1 VEKSS
6 KSRDLEKP
14 NLPCAIF
21 VSGSG
26 QKHFRQ
32 ITRNTAM
39 KMTQMFHKKLP
50 MSHKNDYIF
59 GEKPIVRIRGKLHR
73 PKKLW
78 FLHFVMMQIR
88 RKSLNNEADLTLLL
102 LKFHHLH
109 PKMTRLARNDP
120 PFSLRN
126 DTIDLS

>member
-1 VEKSS
+1 
-6 KSRDLEKP
+6 
-14 NLPCAIF
+14 
-21 VSGSG
+21 
-26 QKHFRQ
+26 
-32 ITRNTAM
+32 M
-39 KMTQMFHKKLP
+39 KMTQMFHKKLQV
-50 MSHKNDYIF
+50 SHKNDYIF
-59 GEKPIVRIRGKLHR
+59 GEKPVVRTRRKLHQ

-109 PKMTRLARNDP
+109 PKMTRSARNDP

-126 DTIDLS
+126 DTIVLS

>member
-59 GEKPIVRIRGKLHR
+59 GEKPIVRIRENY
-73 PKKLW
+73 
-78 FLHFVMMQIR
+78 IR
-88 RKSLNNEADLTLLL
+88 RKSCGFYT
-102 LKFHHLH
+102 
-109 PKMTRLARNDP
+109 
-120 PFSLRN
+120 S
-126 DTIDLS
+126 

>member
-1 VEKSS
+1 MDNQLSFSADSYKLSAEK
-6 KSRDLEKP
+6 E
-14 NLPCAIF
+14 LPVAP
-21 VSGSG
+21 
-26 QKHFRQ
+26 
-32 ITRNTAM
+32 TTD
-39 KMTQMFHKKLP
+39 P
-50 MSHKNDYIF
+50 IF
-59 GEKPIVRIRGKLHR
+59 GEKPVVRTRRKLHQ

-109 PKMTRLARNDP
+109 SKMTRSARNDP

-126 DTIDLS
+126 DTIVLS